1 MQLFMSMIVLVLFF
15 WFLFTLALMPVN
27 KAIENDS
34 VDCLLDRN
42 PITCIEIKKMNMRE

>member
-1 MQLFMSMIVLVLFF
+1 MKLFIPMIVLVLFF
-15 WFLFTLALMPVN
+15 WFLFTLVSIPVN

-42 PITCIEIKKMNMRE
+42 PITCVEIKKMNMRE